1 MKTNYSVLIVDD
13 HPLIS
18 NAYKSAFEHISTTDI
33 NYNFKI
39 DIVDNCDNAIL
50 RINLA
55 SKKDGIDIIFLDI
68 KLPPSSD
75 GKILSGEDLGILIND
90 LLPDSKIIV
99 STTFNDNFRVN
110 SILKSVNPDGF
121 LIKNDITTQE
131 LVTAIKT
138 VINTP
143 PYYSKSVLMSL
154 RRQVSN
160 DFLLDKIDRQ
170 LLFELSIGTKM
181 TELPDILMM
190 SLRGLHKRKEHLKEI
205 FDIKG
210 REDRDLI
217 MIAKDKGFI

>member
-1 MKTNYSVLIVDD
+1 MKTNYSVLIIDD

-18 NAYKSAFEHISTTDI
+18 NAYESAFEHISATDK
-33 NYNFKI
+33 NYNFII
-39 DIVDNCDNAIL
+39 DIVDNCDDAIHK
-50 RINLA
+50 INIA
-55 SKKDGIDIIFLDI
+55 SKKEGIDIIFLDI
-68 KLPPSSD
+68 RLPPSSD

-90 LLPDSKIIV
+90 LLPNARIIV

-131 LVTAIKT
+131 LITAIKT
-138 VINTP
+138 VIQTP
-143 PYYSKSVLMSL
+143 PYYSKSVLISL
-154 RRQVSN
+154 RKQVSN

-170 LLFELSIGTKM
+170 LLFELSVGTKM

-217 MIAKDKGFI
+217 LVAKEKGFI